1 MQQQISPNV
10 ISPNIEVKTET
21 VEEQPQQPQQIQQ
34 IQQQPV
40 QQQPQQQPKILNGA
54 ANKLILIQHPNGQL
68 LAVPASQISSV
79 TGGGVKIP
87 PRASSA
93 PPTDPQNKAWPYPTR
108 PASVDAVGIMKSNS
122 LRASPAPIKSPAGTP
137 PVVATP
143 PMPTLEPNES
153 LSIRASID
161 STEAGEKPDLT
172 EEGPCS
178 TNGVVVVS
186 GEELEQNEN
195 VHGVAN
201 SSPAATSVIIEKTP
215 TPSAVNVTVETVN
228 STNKKPPSIAVSA
241 PHPPTVVAAPHQNKA
256 SIPKQVMLKS
266 YGVPLLP
273 KPPAMQSEKGQNSM
287 SCNVKAMVACKQ
299 CGKFCHNDCI
309 SPSNVCVSC
318 LIR

>member
-10 ISPNIEVKTET
+10 ISPNVEVKTET
-21 VEEQPQQPQQIQQ
+21 IEDQSQPQQIQQ
-34 IQQQPV
+34 VQQIQPV
-40 QQQPQQQPKILNGA
+40 QQQQQPKILNGA
-54 ANKLILIQHPNGQL
+54 SNKLILIQHPNGQL

-178 TNGVVVVS
+178 TNGVG

-201 SSPAATSVIIEKTP
+201 STSAATSVIVEKAP
-215 TPSAVNVTVETVN
+215 QPAVTVTVEAVNSAVTPVN
-228 STNKKPPSIAVSA
+228 STNSRPPI
-241 PHPPTVVAAPHQNKA
+241 TVVATTNQNKA
-256 SIPKQVMLKS
+256 EARSSFYTAKS
-266 YGVPLLP
+266 YN
-273 KPPAMQSEKGQNSM
+273 A
-287 SCNVKAMVACKQ
+287 
-299 CGKFCHNDCI
+299 
-309 SPSNVCVSC
+309 
-318 LIR
+318 